1 MGIQTLLNIQTM
13 KTIIILTVLVLCGS
27 LANACVCLCSDK
39 ECLEKHNLKSCK
51 NRGYD
56 RVIDASTVETL
67 ASHVC
72 NTDGEEGLS
81 WAEVEDCLEHF
92 CHLLPEIACPT
103 KEEFE
108 FFDMDGNGILTWSE
122 WQLANPTVH
131 V

>member
-1 MGIQTLLNIQTM
+1 MGIQILLNIQTM

-39 ECLEKHNLKSCK
+39 KCLEEHGKSCK
-51 NRGYD
+51 KNRDYD

-67 ASHVC
+67 AYDVC

-81 WAEVEDCLEHF
+81 WAEVEDCEELY
-92 CHLLPEIACPT
+92 CHLLPEISCPT